1 MGKDYYKILGVDKS
15 ATNEEIKQAFRK
27 LAHLHHPDKK
37 GGDEAKF
44 KEINEAYQVLGNEK
58 KRQQFDQYGSSFDQQ
73 GGFGGGMNWD
83 DFMSQAR
90 GGFSGGNMGGFDFG
104 GIDLGDIFG
113 DVFGFGGGGRG
124 RSRREERGNDIQ
136 VDMQISLSEAAF
148 GVKKE
153 IELYKQTKCS
163 HCHGDLAE
171 PGTKVET
178 CATCKGQ
185 GQVTRV
191 QRTFIG
197 NIQTNSVCPD
207 CHGLG
212 KKISEP
218 CHECRGQ
225 GVVKKKEQMDIGIPS
240 GIEDGAAIRYSGH
253 GEAGAKGVQSGDL
266 YVRVRIRPDKNFE
279 RRGDD
284 LITTKKINFVQATLG
299 DTVDV
304 LTLDGEVSLKIPA
317 GTQPGTRLRLKDRG
331 MTRFERN
338 DRGDLYVEVEVE
350 IPTHISRAQR
360 KLLEEFKK
368 ED

>member
-1 MGKDYYKILGVDKS
+1 MSKDYYNILGLEKS
-15 ATNEEIKQAFRK
+15 ASADDIKRAFRK
-27 LAHLHHPDKK
+27 LSHTHHPDK
-37 GGDEAKF
+37 GGEAEKF

-58 KRQQFDQYGSSFDQQ
+58 KRQQYDQFGSNFDQQ
-73 GGFGGGMNWD
+73 GGFGGGMNWE

-90 GGFSGGNMGGFDFG
+90 GGSAGGNMGGFDFG

-113 DVFGFGGGGRG
+113 DVFGFGGGRG
-124 RSRREERGNDIQ
+124 RTRREARGNDIQ
-136 VDMQISLSEAAF
+136 VDMQITLAEAAF
-148 GVKKE
+148 GVKKD

-178 CATCKGQ
+178 CSTCKGQ

-197 NIQTNSVCPD
+197 NIQTNTVCPD
-207 CHGLG
+207 CQGIG
-212 KKISEP
+212 KKISDP

-225 GVVKKKEQMDIGIPS
+225 GVVKKKERMDIGIPS

-253 GEAGAKGVQSGDL
+253 GEAGAKGAQNGDL
-266 YVRVRIRPDKNFE
+266 YVRVRIKPDKVFV

-284 LITTKKINFVQATLG
+284 LITNKKISFVQATLG
-299 DTVDV
+299 DNVDV
-304 LTLDGEVSLKIPA
+304 PTLDGEVSLKIPA

-331 MTRFERN
+331 MTRFERH
-338 DRGDLYVEVEVE
+338 DRGDLYVEIEVE
-350 IPTHISRAQR
+350 IPTHINRAQK
-360 KLLEEFKK
+360 KLLEEFK
-368 ED
+368 DLD